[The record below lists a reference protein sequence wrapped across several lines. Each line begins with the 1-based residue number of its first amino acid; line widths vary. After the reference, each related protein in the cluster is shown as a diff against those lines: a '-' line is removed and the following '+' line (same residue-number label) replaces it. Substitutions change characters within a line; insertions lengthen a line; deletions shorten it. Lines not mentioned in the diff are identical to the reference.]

1 MYTYI
6 QAQHKDVTLI
16 TSVTERNEEVRRL
29 VNTKRSKNKVH
40 GEGGGE
46 GKGRVTKKV
55 VAINV
60 GAHTHNISV
69 TIDTYT

>member
-40 GEGGGE
+40 REGGGE
-46 GKGRVTKKV
+46 LPKKV

>member
-40 GEGGGE
+40 GEGGG
-46 GKGRVTKKV
+46 RVTKKV

-60 GAHTHNISV
+60 GAHTHNISA